1 MLVSCVEL
9 KCHNARKKSGSTIG
23 STKTKRPRPLP
34 LEDDIGH
41 DYDDRGSIAAEDT
54 GVGEIVHGVGELS
67 QKSKGKGKGNSKS
80 EGTTVMRRTK
90 AVAVKTTAVEPQS
103 RVRVQ
108 APGKTDGNS
117 ASKKAGA
124 SAPTARVPA
133 VRRGQSSNAK
143 PRSAVLISSEAPSP
157 PPSPKPR
164 GRKPPSMSKMESVEI
179 VLGSRS
185 STRSR
190 VRGGG
195 AETGVE
201 KTTADS
207 EGKVRKRRK
216 VAARAAA

>member
-1 MLVSCVEL
+1 M
-9 KCHNARKKSGSTIG
+9 G
-23 STKTKRPRPLP
+23 
-34 LEDDIGH
+34 
-41 DYDDRGSIAAEDT
+41 
-54 GVGEIVHGVGELS
+54 
-67 QKSKGKGKGNSKS
+67 
-80 EGTTVMRRTK
+80 RTK
-90 AVAVKTTAVEPQS
+90 AVAVKATAVEPQS

-143 PRSAVLISSEAPSP
+143 PRSAVLISNEAPSP
-157 PPSPKPR
+157 EPSPEPR
-164 GRKPPSMSKMESVEI
+164 GRKPPSKMDSVEI

-216 VAARAAA
+216 VAARSAA